1 MKESKLVEMK
11 NQISAMSRVLQ
22 ELINKLNNVES
33 LAKGTL
39 TAFQL
44 HIGEKEWQKIV
55 EELKD
60 IESRPQPE
68 EKKFED
74 VE

>member
-1 MKESKLVEMK
+1 LNNMKESKLVEMK

-39 TAFQL
+39 TAFS
-44 HIGEKEWQKIV
+44 I
-55 EELKD
+55 
-60 IESRPQPE
+60 
-68 EKKFED
+68 
-74 VE
+74 